1 MKLERLYHSAVML
14 ALRTRTRRTKYL
26 KKHNILGGIGEGCE
40 WVPWLIPLYP
50 KMIKLHNNVHI
61 HKTAKLIPHD
71 VLNGFLKKVRPDE
84 DFGSYE
90 RIGCIEI
97 MDNVYVAMNAVILP
111 DVRIGENCIIT
122 AGSVVSSD
130 IPLNSIVAGNP
141 AKVVGDFDSYV
152 ASRKMLKGQSVSFT
166 NQLLPDEIVEQQWE
180 RFEKKR
186 EEKKQRAEKK
196 QTTVE
201 KAHVSMDLNDGTL
214 EDKLLSLLTSEFPEV
229 DFLNEEHLIEDEVL
243 DSLQI
248 ISIMALIE
256 KSFGVKIP
264 RNLMDEE
271 HFDSVHL
278 MAETIKEHMGK

>member
-1 MKLERLYHSAVML
+1 
-14 ALRTRTRRTKYL
+14 
-26 KKHNILGGIGEGCE
+26 
-40 WVPWLIPLYP
+40 
-50 KMIKLHNNVHI
+50 MIKLHNNVHI

-130 IPLNSIVAGNP
+130 IPPNSIVAGNP

-196 QTTVE
+196 
-201 KAHVSMDLNDGTL
+201 AND
-214 EDKLLSLLTSEFPEV
+214 SR
-229 DFLNEEHLIEDEVL
+229 
-243 DSLQI
+243 
-248 ISIMALIE
+248 
-256 KSFGVKIP
+256 KSPCFYG
-264 RNLMDEE
+264 
-271 HFDSVHL
+271 SQ
-278 MAETIKEHMGK
+278 